1 MRVVVAGLGVQGYKR
16 RAVAGPD
23 FVGSVDPVNAE
34 ADYRRLEDVPT
45 ERYDAVLACIP
56 DDPKIALLNYCVDK
70 RKHVLVEKP
79 LWAKSAEQIS
89 ALEAR
94 ARKANVVCYTA
105 YNHRFE
111 PHYVRM
117 RDLIA
122 GNQLGK

>member
-23 FVGSVDPVNAE
+23 FVASVDPVNAE

-70 RKHVLVEKP
+70 LKNVLVEKT
-79 LWAKSAEQIS
+79 LWEKSAEEIS
-89 ALEAR
+89 GLEAH
-94 ARKANVVCYTA
+94 ALKS
-105 YNHRFE
+105 
-111 PHYVRM
+111 YV
-117 RDLIA
+117 I
-122 GNQLGK
+122 GY